1 MQHLRTYVA
10 MTATAAAL
18 ALGHNA
24 FAQDDLDDLL
34 ADLEGNAPSAEKAP
48 AAEETPAAEAPSAEE
63 KAQVAEAPAA
73 EAPAT
78 EEAPAAEEPVA
89 AAPAATSKDAELID
103 AIRTYEELRRGAM
116 DAQAMR

>member
-34 ADLEGNAPSAEKAP
+34 ADLEGNAPFLP
-48 AAEETPAAEAPSAEE
+48 RPRP
-63 KAQVAEAPAA
+63 Q
-73 EAPAT
+73 
-78 EEAPAAEEPVA
+78 
-89 AAPAATSKDAELID
+89 
-103 AIRTYEELRRGAM
+103 RRH
-116 DAQAMR
+116 QPPKRPQQRRRHQPPKRRPQRRRQPPPKRPQRPQLLPN